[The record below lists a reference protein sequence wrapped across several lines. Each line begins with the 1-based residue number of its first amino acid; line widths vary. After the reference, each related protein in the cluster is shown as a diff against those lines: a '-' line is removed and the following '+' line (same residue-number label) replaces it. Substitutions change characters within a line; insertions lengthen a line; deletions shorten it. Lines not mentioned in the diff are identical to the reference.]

1 VPKKI
6 APKGSSEAFLRR
18 HISVETDA
26 CVLWPYRLTKAGY
39 GLAVIDGKQ
48 LHAHRWMCIL
58 AHGEPAQ
65 KDLEAAH
72 GCGNRNCV
80 NPNHLRW
87 DTRSGNQ
94 QDRVLHGTSNRGE
107 RDGMAKLSESQV
119 LEILKMKGL
128 VTGVDLAK
136 KYNVRPNTITRIWS
150 GQRWPHLG
158 IKFRQ
163 DQERAA

>member
-1 VPKKI
+1 
-6 APKGSSEAFLRR
+6 
-18 HISVETDA
+18 
-26 CVLWPYRLTKAGY
+26 
-39 GLAVIDGKQ
+39 
-48 LHAHRWMCIL
+48 
-58 AHGEPAQ
+58 
-65 KDLEAAH
+65 
-72 GCGNRNCV
+72 
-80 NPNHLRW
+80 
-87 DTRSGNQ
+87 
-94 QDRVLHGTSNRGE
+94 
-107 RDGMAKLSESQV
+107 MAKLSESQV